1 MNLKRFLPL
10 LALPLLA
17 ACAPE
22 VESTIYL
29 ADIQDAIDKGEP
41 IAVPALL
48 RIPQAGEDE
57 CKKGL
62 EALVEKLKALAPV
75 TGKSQ
80 CISRQDATGQGTQL
94 AEIETKLQIVAA
106 GGAVDPVN
114 LFVVEAANT
123 DEGRTD
129 LTFKM
134 LKPISEVIEA
144 LKADDSMQIDFDP
157 AKFII
162 HINNDASG
170 TVEIAGNTVFADGKP
185 VLPETGGS
193 ISLDRRSEVEIRF
206 SDVASTY
213 VEQGN
218 SYWFVTVGPAE

>member
-1 MNLKRFLPL
+1 MNLKQFLPL

-29 ADIQDAIDKGEP
+29 ADIQTALDKGET
-41 IAVPALL
+41 IAVPAML

-62 EALVEKLKALAPV
+62 DALVEKLKALAPV
-75 TGKSQ
+75 TGKAQ
-80 CISRQDATGQGTQL
+80 CISRNDATGQGTQL
-94 AEIETKLQIVAA
+94 AEIETKLQIVAS
-106 GGAVDPVN
+106 GTEVDPVN
-114 LFVVEAANT
+114 LFVIEAAST

-129 LTFKM
+129 LTFRM

-144 LKADDSMQIDFDP
+144 LKTDDSMKVDFDP
-157 AKFII
+157 AKFIV

-185 VLPETGGS
+185 VLPETGGA

-206 SDVASTY
+206 SDVASSY
-213 VEQGN
+213 LEQGN